1 MMLQRDIFYM
11 INENQDW
18 EYKGELL
25 MFDIMILNNFVG
37 MLYCY
42 YVLYG
47 NFCIKNIECVL

>member
-25 MFDIMILNNFVG
+25 MFDIIILNNFVG

-47 NFCIKNIECVL
+47 NFCMKNIECVL